1 MKFNDKLITAIA
13 AIVVGVL
20 FIALKG
26 DVLSIAFTVLGAA
39 LIVMGIL
46 DAAKK
51 DSKSGTVKIVAGL
64 VTVLLGWTL
73 VSITLYIV
81 AALMILY
88 CLMNLVSSLKTD
100 GYSMSTVQKLRTC
113 KAGHRSCCRHLSPA
127 EPRRYRLLGVHL
139 YRYCFH
145 R

>member
-51 DSKSGTVKIVAGL
+51 TVKVAL
-64 VTVLLGWTL
+64 
-73 VSITLYIV
+73 
-81 AALMILY
+81 
-88 CLMNLVSSLKTD
+88 
-100 GYSMSTVQKLRTC
+100 
-113 KAGHRSCCRHLSPA
+113 
-127 EPRRYRLLGVHL
+127 
-139 YRYCFH
+139 
-145 R
+145 